1 MYAKC
6 FKRIIDFSLSLI
18 ALIILS
24 PLLVV
29 LMILGTVFMRGNP
42 FFIQKR
48 PGKDEKI
55 FNLIKFRSM
64 DSRKDKNGNLLPDSM
79 RLNKYGRIL
88 RRLSLD
94 ELPELINILKGDMA
108 IVGPRPQLIRDMLF
122 MNNEQ
127 RKRHTDRQGLT
138 GLAQVNGRNNI
149 SWEEKLNYDLEYIK
163 KITFFTDMKIILKTV
178 LKVFKKDDIN
188 TEGMDTAE
196 DLCDYL
202 LRTRQISEEEYK
214 EKLKM

>member
-24 PLLVV
+24 PLFVV

-64 DSRKDKNGNLLPDSM
+64 NSRKDKNGNLLPDSM

-88 RRLSLD
+88 RTLSLD

-108 IVGPRPQLIRDMLF
+108 IVGPRPLVVKYLSRY
-122 MNNEQ
+122 NEEQ
-127 RKRHTDRQGLT
+127 HHRHDVLPGLT
-138 GLAQVNGRNNI
+138 GYAQAHGRNGV
-149 SWEEKLNYDLEYIK
+149 SWEDKFAMDVWYTK
-163 KITFFTDMKIILKTV
+163 HITFIGDIKIILATV
-178 LKVFKKDDIN
+178 MTVIKREGISSNTSATMEEFMGTPEGVKSNWKVP
-188 TEGMDTAE
+188 
-196 DLCDYL
+196 Y
-202 LRTRQISEEEYK
+202 
-214 EKLKM
+214 

>member
-64 DSRKDKNGNLLPDSM
+64 DSRKDKNGNLLPDSV

-88 RRLSLD
+88 RTL
-94 ELPELINILKGDMA
+94 G
-108 IVGPRPQLIRDMLF
+108 
-122 MNNEQ
+122 
-127 RKRHTDRQGLT
+127 
-138 GLAQVNGRNNI
+138 
-149 SWEEKLNYDLEYIK
+149 
-163 KITFFTDMKIILKTV
+163 V
-178 LKVFKKDDIN
+178 LKNENNSI
-188 TEGMDTAE
+188 
-196 DLCDYL
+196 LSSS
-202 LRTRQISEEEYK
+202 ISYNSRK
-214 EKLKM
+214 

>member
-24 PLLVV
+24 PLFVV

-88 RRLSLD
+88 RTLSLD
-94 ELPELINILKGDMA
+94 ELPELINILKGDSG
-108 IVGPRPQLIRDMLF
+108 IIGTTKKNLDF
-122 MNNEQ
+122 
-127 RKRHTDRQGLT
+127 T
-138 GLAQVNGRNNI
+138 GVSLA
-149 SWEEKLNYDLEYIK
+149 
-163 KITFFTDMKIILKTV
+163 
-178 LKVFKKDDIN
+178 
-188 TEGMDTAE
+188 
-196 DLCDYL
+196 
-202 LRTRQISEEEYK
+202 
-214 EKLKM
+214 